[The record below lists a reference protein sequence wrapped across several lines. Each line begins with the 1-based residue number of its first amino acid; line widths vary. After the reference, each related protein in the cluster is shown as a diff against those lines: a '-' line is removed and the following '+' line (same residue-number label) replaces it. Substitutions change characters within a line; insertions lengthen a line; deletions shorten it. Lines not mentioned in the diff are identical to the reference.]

1 VPFLF
6 LHRHYQ
12 PSVAFGGADVNLSD
26 VAVGAVCIAA
36 VLTRAPVARGARAAV
51 AVVAV
56 LALAVLAWTAWGAHI
71 DGDPTRTHLVTAGKF
86 VEDMLRVPA
95 VAMIVRRPR
104 DLMPAAFAAVA
115 WSVVATTVGV
125 LQFFGAVGD
134 LDHTPAGRRKPSLL
148 DYHDFSALSAAVLLL
163 ALLVVATGRGPRR
176 IAVVAAVSGMLGMVI
191 GGAFDAVLGLVLGAA
206 LILVACRVRDPRRL
220 ALIAGAAL
228 AVLLGTIVIRGQA
241 VADGLKFLGIKQG
254 NGGASTNVQS
264 YRQRVLLAYIGGRIF
279 LDHPALGVG
288 FEGSGDHFAYA
299 PYVADAKKKFD
310 QPAVAFPSPAHPWGV
325 QNAYVQL
332 LADLGVLG
340 PLLFL
345 AAALTPVAL
354 ALRGGSRP
362 AAVAGGALV
371 LLALGVWNGFGI
383 VAGIPLDALTW
394 LGAGVCL
401 ASLAAPTE
409 PLSRAS

>member
-1 VPFLF
+1 MPLLF

-12 PSVAFGGADVNLSD
+12 PSIAFGGVDVDLSD

-36 VLTRAPVARGARAAV
+36 VWTRAPVSRAARMGIA
-51 AVVAV
+51 AVSVFAF
-56 LALAVLAWTAWGAHI
+56 AVLAWTAWGARF
-71 DGDPTRTHLVTAGKF
+71 DGYPTRTHLITALKF
-86 VEDMLRVPA
+86 VEYMLLVPA
-95 VAMIVRRPR
+95 VALIARRPR
-104 DLMPAAFAAVA
+104 DLVPAAFAAVA

-125 LQFFGAVGD
+125 LQFFGALGD

-148 DYHDFSALSAAVLLL
+148 DYHDFSALSAAALLF

-176 IAVVAAVSGMLGMVI
+176 IAVVAGVSGALGMVI
-191 GGAFDAVLGLVLGAA
+191 GGAFDAVLGELLAVVLVVL
-206 LILVACRVRDPRRL
+206 ACRVRDPRRL
-220 ALIAGAAL
+220 AVILGALL
-228 AVLLGTIVIRGQA
+228 AVFLGTVVIRGQA

-254 NGGASTNVQS
+254 TGGAAENVQS

-279 LDHPALGVG
+279 LDHPVLGVG
-288 FEGSGDHFAYA
+288 FEGSGDQFAYR
-299 PYVADAKKKFD
+299 PYVADAKARFD
-310 QPAVAFPSPAHPWGV
+310 QPAVAFPSPQHPWGV

-340 PLLFL
+340 PVLFL

-354 ALRGGSRP
+354 ALRRGSRP
-362 AAVAGGALV
+362 AAIAGGALV

-401 ASLAAPTE
+401 ASLATAPTR
-409 PLSRAS
+409 PSS